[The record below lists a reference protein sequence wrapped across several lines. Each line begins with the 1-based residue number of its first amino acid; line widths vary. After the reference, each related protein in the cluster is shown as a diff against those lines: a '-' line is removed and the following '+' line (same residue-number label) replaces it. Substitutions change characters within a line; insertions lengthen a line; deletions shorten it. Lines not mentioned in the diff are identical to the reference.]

1 MKRYQYTPPR
11 ILLHV
16 FAPAFSRQVARTMA
30 IASSSATQF
39 SITSSRAYENQRLT
53 HRVVDFS
60 RELVRILTQ
69 FSPRVELHDHGDVLV
84 DLTSYTHLWISPE
97 YAAIRIRDRIRK
109 ELEIEVQIGIS
120 ANALCAHLA
129 SRQISSTG
137 YTTVASGS
145 EKDFLASKDVRNLP
159 GVGSRTSSVL
169 AMHGITRIG
178 DLARVPKELCGKL
191 FGPSGHA
198 LWNLAHGIDTR
209 TVGVRTQTKYL
220 SVSVRTTES
229 QLTSRIRDA
238 AHRLGK
244 RLSSK
249 ALSFRT
255 VCVRLEYLDAT
266 TSQHQETSA
275 DTMSVDVL
283 ESLAIEISR
292 HIRRTQT
299 AMLTR
304 VSLLC
309 SHLEPTRDYVTRALI
324 PERTYVVT
332 SGAHHE
338 TSHQRSTS
346 YEFPMANNQRT
357 FFPDLVMEGSAP

>member
-1 MKRYQYTPPR
+1 
-11 ILLHV
+11 
-16 FAPAFSRQVARTMA
+16 MA
-30 IASSSATQF
+30 IGSSPATQF
-39 SITSSRAYENQRLT
+39 SIASSRAYEDQRLT
-53 HRVVDFS
+53 QRIEDFS

-69 FSPRVELHDHGDVLV
+69 FSPRVELQSHGDASV
-84 DLTSYTHLWISPE
+84 DLTSYAHLWISPE

-109 ELEIEVQIGIS
+109 ELEIEVQIGI
-120 ANALCAHLA
+120 AGNALCAQLA

-145 EKDFLASKDVRNLP
+145 EKDFLASKDVRYLP

-198 LWNLAHGIDTR
+198 LWSMAHGIDR
-209 TVGVRTQTKYL
+209 RPVGVLTPMKYL
-220 SVSVRTTES
+220 SVSLRTTES
-229 QLTSRIRDA
+229 QLDSRIRDA
-238 AHRLGK
+238 ALRLGK

-255 VCVRLEYLDAT
+255 VCVRLEYLDT
-266 TSQHQETSA
+266 TTVQHQETSA
-275 DTMSVDVL
+275 DTLSGDVL
-283 ESLAIEISR
+283 ETLALATSR
-292 HIRRTQT
+292 HIRRGQT
-299 AMLTR
+299 SMLTR
-304 VSLLC
+304 VTLLC
-309 SHLEPTRDYVTRALI
+309 SQLEPTRDYVTRAFI

-332 SGAHHE
+332 SGVYPEHSRH
-338 TSHQRSTS
+338 RSVS
-346 YEFPMANNQRT
+346 YDSPAVKHQRT